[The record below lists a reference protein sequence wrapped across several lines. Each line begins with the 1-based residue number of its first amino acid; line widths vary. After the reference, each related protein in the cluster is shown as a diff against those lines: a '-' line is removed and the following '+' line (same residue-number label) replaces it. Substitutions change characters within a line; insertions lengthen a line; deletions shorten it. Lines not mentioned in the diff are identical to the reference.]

1 MHWIKRIVDEI
12 LARNDL
18 KIVIH
23 TGKTPS
29 GPIHIG
35 AEREQFI
42 CSAIQRELKKRGYD
56 SIFNFIIDSYDPLKS
71 IPKGLEVPKGFE
83 EHIGKPL
90 SQVPDP
96 YGCHE
101 SYAIHFSDEF
111 IQYQEKLG
119 VSPNIIYAH
128 ELYKKEEMK
137 EAIKIVLKKMDLIRE
152 IRSKYIENE
161 EEWNPVMVICRNCGK
176 IASKK
181 EEVAPN
187 KLEWWDLNKDLAK
200 YKCIV
205 CGYEEIN
212 KISEMQLKLSW
223 RVDWAAKWAIFK
235 VSCEP
240 AGKDHCVKNGAY
252 DMALEICSRIFN
264 YIGPLKVPYEWL
276 TLGGKAMK
284 THKGITFTPK
294 EWLEIAPPEAMR
306 YMILNTD
313 PMRHI
318 EFLPERIPDIV
329 DGFDRV
335 EKIYFGIEK
344 IEENLQYYKDLYE
357 LCVINGIP
365 EKPPIRLPY
374 RYCAIMVQLEELLGR
389 EKIMKKSIEYLKK
402 LGGTHPSNKDI
413 EDAEKRLNMAK
424 KWIENYAPENMKFKI
439 SIEKPLIK
447 LNEKEKDFIKNLILL
462 IEKDL
467 SEKDLQNEIFNI
479 ARSHELDIEKAFSI
493 IYLILLGSNKGPRL
507 APLLMAL
514 DKDWLLNRLRSVL

>member
-1 MHWIKRIVDEI
+1 
-12 LARNDL
+12 
-18 KIVIH
+18 
-23 TGKTPS
+23 
-29 GPIHIG
+29 
-35 AEREQFI
+35 
-42 CSAIQRELKKRGYD
+42 
-56 SIFNFIIDSYDPLKS
+56 
-71 IPKGLEVPKGFE
+71 
-83 EHIGKPL
+83 
-90 SQVPDP
+90 
-96 YGCHE
+96 
-101 SYAIHFSDEF
+101 
-111 IQYQEKLG
+111 
-119 VSPNIIYAH
+119 
-128 ELYKKEEMK
+128 
-137 EAIKIVLKKMDLIRE
+137 
-152 IRSKYIENE
+152 
-161 EEWNPVMVICRNCGK
+161 
-176 IASKK
+176 
-181 EEVAPN
+181 
-187 KLEWWDLNKDLAK
+187 
-200 YKCIV
+200 
-205 CGYEEIN
+205 
-212 KISEMQLKLSW
+212 
-223 RVDWAAKWAIFK
+223 
-235 VSCEP
+235 
-240 AGKDHCVKNGAY
+240 
-252 DMALEICSRIFN
+252 
-264 YIGPLKVPYEWL
+264 
-276 TLGGKAMK
+276 
-284 THKGITFTPK
+284 PK

-329 DGFDRV
+329 DGFDRI